1 MDTERAIRKTYK
13 IMELRRKGM
22 LTEAET
28 DPLSMVI
35 LAHHLKNTEHPEA
48 DEIIAQVL
56 AFLLELDR
64 FRPLHY
70 SLWLAFAQLVKE
82 NPFDFFRTYD
92 VQAAH
97 QEYDPFSALSPVFYG
112 SPFDD
117 NVEFPVSV
125 YSAKLSEEREACLAR
140 DDELSAAIR
149 NWMSYEDELL
159 RRANSFG
166 IEDVLS
172 FRPLFSGRMSDPDEL
187 RFCEEGME
195 FCLRYPENEG
205 AEKQDDVIISRC
217 YDDLITALSCAKPL
231 SLYVIEKDS
240 GEFFRYGLSRS
251 EYRGFHV
258 GMFLVREIIEKEN
271 KKIHTVLIDPKG
283 VRYVLDGE
291 MIEKYPNSSLKT
303 KLLFPD
309 GVTRE
314 VQLYKTFA
322 LMELNQGYIDL
333 LKNS

>member
-1 MDTERAIRKTYK
+1 MDTEREIRKTRR
-13 IMELRRKGM
+13 IMELRRKGL

-35 LAHHLKNTEHPEA
+35 LAHHLRNTDHPEA

-70 SLWLAFAQLVKE
+70 SLWIAFAQLVKK

-97 QEYDPFSALSPVFYG
+97 QEYDPFTALSPVFYG

-117 NVEFPVSV
+117 DVAFPVSV
-125 YSAKLSEEREACLAR
+125 YSSKLSEAREACLAR
-140 DDELSAAIR
+140 NDELSAAVR
-149 NWMSYEDELL
+149 TWMAYEDELL
-159 RRANSFG
+159 RRKNSFA

-172 FRPLFSGRMSDPDEL
+172 FRPVSGGRMLDPDEVRL
-187 RFCEEGME
+187 CEEGMK
-195 FCLRYPENEG
+195 FYLHYWENEG
-205 AEKQDDVIISRC
+205 TEKEDHVIISRC
-217 YDDLITALSCAKPL
+217 YDDLITALSGTKPL
-231 SLYVIEKDS
+231 SLYVIEKS
-240 GEFFRYGLSRS
+240 TGEFRHYALSTS
-251 EYRGFHV
+251 EYGGFHV
-258 GMFLVREIIEKEN
+258 GMFIVREVTEQEN
-271 KKIHTVLIDPKG
+271 EKIHTVLIDPKG

-291 MIEKYPNSSLKT
+291 IIEKYRNSSLKT
-303 KLLFPD
+303 ELLFPD
-309 GVTRE
+309 GITRQ
-314 VQLYKTFA
+314 VQLYKSFA
-322 LMELNQGYIDL
+322 LMDLNQGYIDL